1 MLFYYSGEKRIS
13 SQTSP
18 ILSEDIQSLSI
29 LLVLTL
35 EITLTFLSTDRTQ
48 PVPNCGSFYPIGG
61 HLLKLNLSLP

>member
-18 ILSEDIQSLSI
+18 ILSEDNQTLAI

-35 EITLTFLSTDRTQ
+35 ENNWTFSSIDRTQ
-48 PVPNCGSFYPIGG
+48 PN
-61 HLLKLNLSLP
+61 LNWGTPSYLADIY